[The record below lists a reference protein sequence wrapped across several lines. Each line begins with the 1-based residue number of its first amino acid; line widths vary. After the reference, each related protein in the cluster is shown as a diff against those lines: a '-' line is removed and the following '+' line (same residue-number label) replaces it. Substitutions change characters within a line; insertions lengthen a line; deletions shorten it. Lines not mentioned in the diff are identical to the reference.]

1 MSSVSAAYPNHCNNR
16 RRLMDAT
23 FISRLRAEFQT
34 VDSRRE
40 EAAREIERIQHQV
53 EKLDQLA
60 LQLLGTIEAAEALE
74 GTKPIEMVEEVA
86 VEVAV
91 EKAEREAGAP
101 VRPPSVSEVARDVVT
116 GRPGKLHYL
125 DDVTRTVADRVGR
138 QNNPRLKAN
147 VRAALSAAARSEDIP
162 ITRVRAGDRVAYK
175 FSGPRL

>member
-1 MSSVSAAYPNHCNNR
+1 
-16 RRLMDAT
+16 MDAA

-91 EKAEREAGAP
+91 EVALEKAEREAGAP

-162 ITRVRAGDRVAYK
+162 ITRVRAGDRTAYK